1 MQQPPPKEPKRKWYQ
16 RLFAWCRHHPIA
28 TAAILGVFLGL
39 SVLATMISA
48 QTPTGTPTVQA
59 TQVQAT
65 DTPTIANGLCNP
77 SCSTDTSPV
86 PTQVATPLEP
96 TQAPI
101 PTPTTIVSDV
111 KQNIAN
117 AIQADS
123 DTVTYCFIIDKPPT
137 ITVAGQAVD
146 VSMDDSSAVNID
158 VERAKTCIFDLERD
172 AWATNSSFTQVTA
185 HVQVLLQDQYGKQSV
200 GDLARATLIRETEKK
215 FVWSNLDAD
224 SAWNDY
230 DSTWVLPGA

>member
-65 DTPTIANGLCNP
+65 DIPTIANGLCNP

-86 PTQVATPLEP
+86 PTQAPL
-96 TQAPI
+96 
-101 PTPTTIVSDV
+101 PTPTADVSDV

-117 AIQADS
+117 AIQADGE
-123 DTVTYCFIIDKPPT
+123 TVSFCFIIDKLPA
-137 ITVAGQAVD
+137 ITVVGQTVD
-146 VSMDDSSAVNID
+146 LTMDDSQHSDSID
-158 VERAKTCIFDLERD
+158 VERAKECIFGLERD
-172 AWATNSSFTQVTA
+172 AWSTNSSFTLVTA
-185 HVQVLLQDQYGKQSV
+185 HVQVLLQDQYGHQSV
-200 GDLARATLIRETEKK
+200 
-215 FVWSNLDAD
+215 
-224 SAWNDY
+224 
-230 DSTWVLPGA
+230 